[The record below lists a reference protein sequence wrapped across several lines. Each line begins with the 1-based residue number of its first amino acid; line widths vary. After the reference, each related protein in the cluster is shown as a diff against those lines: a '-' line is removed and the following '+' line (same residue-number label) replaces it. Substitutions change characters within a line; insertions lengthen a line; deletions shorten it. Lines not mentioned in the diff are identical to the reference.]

1 MIDTLQI
8 EIRPMG
14 EDDKAFVASS
24 WKKSFRSSSTVSWVG
39 NSNYYDEMNKR
50 VEKLLEKHNVD
61 VAYNPKVS
69 SQLYGWA
76 CYEKD
81 PAIIHYTYVKQVF
94 RMGQAATRLWRP
106 VCATKKEILFTHWTD
121 VCRQLVDK
129 YPNLKYAPEALK

>member
-50 VEKLLEKHNVD
+50 VETQRRRCIQPEGIEPALRLGVLRKRPCN
-61 VAYNPKVS
+61 NPLHV
-69 SQLYGWA
+69 
-76 CYEKD
+76 
-81 PAIIHYTYVKQVF
+81 
-94 RMGQAATRLWRP
+94 
-106 VCATKKEILFTHWTD
+106 
-121 VCRQLVDK
+121 RQTGFQDG
-129 YPNLKYAPEALK
+129 PSCH